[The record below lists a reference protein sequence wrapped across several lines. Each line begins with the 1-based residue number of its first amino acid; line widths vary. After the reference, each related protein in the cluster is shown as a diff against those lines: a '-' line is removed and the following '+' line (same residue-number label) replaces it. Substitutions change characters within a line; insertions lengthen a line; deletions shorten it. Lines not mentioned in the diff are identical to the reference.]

1 MSWLDPE
8 HGGMQT
14 ASKACEPRRSSSD
27 LADGGAW
34 WTVRCGGRG
43 DVCTGGVY
51 RDEAEM
57 SAPDGGH
64 AVSGRTYAR

>member
-1 MSWLDPE
+1 MWY
-8 HGGMQT
+8 
-14 ASKACEPRRSSSD
+14 ASPAIRLAIVSMERASSD
-27 LADGGAW
+27 LAHGGAW

-57 SAPDGGH
+57 YAPDGGH